1 MKFTENM
8 LDYTVIDENGKHH
21 DEFKKDNIEDLNL
34 LIVYLYDEYCKM
46 ETKQEQWFNKY
57 WELKQKLNKI
67 KDTVEDIS

>member
-8 LDYTVIDENGKHH
+8 LNYTVINENGKYH

-57 WELKQKLNKI
+57 WELKQKLNRI
-67 KDTVEDIS
+67 KDTVEDIP